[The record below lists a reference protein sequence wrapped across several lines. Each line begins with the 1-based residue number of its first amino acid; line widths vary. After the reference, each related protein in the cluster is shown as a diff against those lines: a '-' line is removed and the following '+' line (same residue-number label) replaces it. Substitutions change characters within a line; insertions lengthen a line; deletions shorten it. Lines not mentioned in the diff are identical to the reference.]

1 MYTETHIQITYTK
14 MISHKS
20 SSLTSVPQLNRHQS
34 MHVKQHTVLY
44 SIQQTIPANATRQTP
59 PFICMTLNYSTNPAS
74 MVSRLSSNPVYQ
86 LLRVQAKTEQHN

>member
-44 SIQQTIPANATRQTP
+44 SIQQTIPANATLYMYDT
-59 PFICMTLNYSTNPAS
+59 
-74 MVSRLSSNPVYQ
+74 Q
-86 LLRVQAKTEQHN
+86 LFN